1 MPELRGVPRT
11 AVRFVRKM
19 RGGTQAHL
27 LETDDGDFY
36 VVKFLGNPQG
46 KRILVNEWLASH
58 ILQHLGVATP
68 AVSPVQISA
77 EFLKAS
83 PDVFIQLAHRK
94 LSVAPGTHFGSRFP
108 GHPDR
113 VAVYD
118 LFPSALLGKVANRSD
133 FLGALVLDRWM
144 ANTDY
149 RQAIFHRNTQGSL
162 AVPRTPSPSFGG
174 YLAEMVDFSLMFD
187 GQHWKFIDRAGQG
200 VYRDVEV
207 YAGFGA
213 ADLEQW
219 TDAVRSFPASFVR
232 ETAAEIP
239 TEWRETDG
247 DPFARLLDRLL
258 KRRGLITDS
267 TFEAMRLAIPPVRS
281 ATA

>member
-1 MPELRGVPRT
+1 
-11 AVRFVRKM
+11 M
-19 RGGTQAHL
+19 RGGAQAHL

-36 VVKFLGNPQG
+36 VVKFLENPQG

-68 AVSPVQISA
+68 AVSLVQIGA
-77 EFLKAS
+77 QFLTAS
-83 PDVFIQLAHRK
+83 PDVSIQLAHRN
-94 LSVAPGTHFGSRFP
+94 LPVSPGIHFGSRFP

-118 LFPSALLGKVANRSD
+118 LFPSALLGKVANRYD

-149 RQAIFHRNTQGSL
+149 RQAIFHRKTQESL
-162 AVPRTPSPSFGG
+162 AVPGTPSRSSGS

-187 GQHWKFIDRAGQG
+187 GQHWEFIERAGQG

-213 ADLEQW
+213 ADLKRW

-232 ETAAEIP
+232 ETAAGIP
-239 TEWRETDG
+239 ATWRETDG

-267 TFEAMRLAIPPVRS
+267 TCEAMRLAIRPIRS
-281 ATA
+281 AGAAA